1 MHAKGPI
8 LFTVGLNIFI
18 LFPLTFK
25 NLSFSPI
32 LKQKSNLL
40 SQNWYFFSLS
50 SAKYGNSNLGFV
62 LPDKKRK
69 KKPSKVGS
77 YGKIEEIFITA
88 LAAKTT
94 QKAES
99 CTNKNLLMQDWVFR
113 LGQKGKTEATH
124 LM

>member
-1 MHAKGPI
+1 MQKSQFYLQFGIDIHP
-8 LFTVGLNIFI
+8 
-18 LFPLTFK
+18 FPLTFQ
-25 NLSFSPI
+25 NQSYSPI

-69 KKPSKVGS
+69 KKSKVGS

-88 LAAKTT
+88 LAAQTT

-99 CTNKNLLMQDWVFR
+99 CTTKKINAG
-113 LGQKGKTEATH
+113 LGI
-124 LM
+124 